1 MNKQEVLLAIDQLE
15 LQIKQ
20 LRKLV
25 LQETEEETTES
36 IFVDVIPY
44 SNERQE
50 LPAPPEVVYV
60 EYSEP
65 VKYMTHEDDVRIS
78 NDILT
83 RLDFTKWC
91 PAGKD
96 IEYIVVHLKVLPPK
110 EEGMKP
116 YVLYREGIYEVDAYY
131 YDEIADEA
139 ILLGTSKQFKID
151 FLGQENAMYL
161 NKQNIHSYSKGTYEP
176 KKVFIPVI

>member
-20 LRKLV
+20 LRELV
-25 LQETEEETTES
+25 LQETKEETTEN
-36 IFVDVIPY
+36 IFVDVV
-44 SNERQE
+44 SNNECQK
-50 LPAPPEVVYV
+50 LPAPPEIVYV
-60 EYSEP
+60 EYSE
-65 VKYMTHEDDVRIS
+65 VSYMTHEDDIRIS

-91 PAGKD
+91 PIGKN

-116 YVLYREGIYEVDAYY
+116 YVLYNQGIYEVDAYY
-131 YDEIADEA
+131 YDEYADEA
-139 ILLGTSKQFKID
+139 VLLGTSNQFKLD
-151 FLGQENAMYL
+151 FLGQENVAYL

>member
-20 LRKLV
+20 LRELV
-25 LQETEEETTES
+25 LQETKEETTES
-36 IFVDVIPY
+36 IFVNVVPY
-44 SNERQE
+44 SEQHE

-60 EYSEP
+60 EYPEP

-91 PAGKD
+91 PSGKE
-96 IEYIVVHLKVLPPK
+96 IEYIIVHLKVLPPK

-131 YDEIADEA
+131 YDEHADEA
-139 ILLGTSKQFKID
+139 ILLGTSKQFKLD
-151 FLGQENAMYL
+151 FLGQESVAYL
-161 NKQNIHSYSKGTYEP
+161 QRENIHSYSKGTYEP